1 MGEKK
6 LFSKKELY
14 VFFILSLK
22 VKKIYECVMYISL
35 DKLGS
40 TY

>member
-22 VKKIYECVMYISL
+22 VKKIYECDMYISL